1 MNFVGFF
8 ALALIIIQM
17 RYSVESHVLT
27 STSALRGI
35 MLSGMSELEGS
46 DLGDEGWVCK
56 IDAETG
62 TCGEVDM
69 SNLAPSMLSM
79 AQRLFGVKQGR
90 CNKYGYCRFVR
101 REDADCG
108 PLLGMRES
116 RIYERRRGKPNWL
129 ALSAQL
135 QQQNVMQRQQVF
147 RTLISRSLQ
156 RIISAADVHPGRT
169 IVL

>member
-1 MNFVGFF
+1 MLNEMN
-8 ALALIIIQM
+8 
-17 RYSVESHVLT
+17 
-27 STSALRGI
+27 
-35 MLSGMSELEGS
+35 ELEAADTDG
-46 DLGDEGWVCK
+46 EGWVCK
-56 IDAETG
+56 IDAESG

-69 SNLAPSMLSM
+69 SSLPFSMVSM

-101 REDADCG
+101 REDTDCG

-116 RIYERRRGKPNWL
+116 LIYERRRRGKPNWL